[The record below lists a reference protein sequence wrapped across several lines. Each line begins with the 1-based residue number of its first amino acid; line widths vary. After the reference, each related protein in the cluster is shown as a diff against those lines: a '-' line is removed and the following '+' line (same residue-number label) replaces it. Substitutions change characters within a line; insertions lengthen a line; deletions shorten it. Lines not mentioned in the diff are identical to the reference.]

1 MIKEKFARIIRKYS
15 YLKQFYIFLCYIKFT
30 NFLEVSQSP
39 PKKNRL
45 TSYRKSSLRKTF
57 STITMSREKREKTFL
72 LMTSESHFK
81 YRNEYTQVTV
91 NVHVRGCQGVKERKS
106 LCHLMSCELF
116 SPFELKTNVILSVT
130 NFSPYVRRF

>member
-1 MIKEKFARIIRKYS
+1 VLHKIH
-15 YLKQFYIFLCYIKFT
+15 QFFGSISIP
-30 NFLEVSQSP
+30 SQ
-39 PKKNRL
+39 KRL

-116 SPFELKTNVILSVT
+116 LPLSLKQMLFYLSRIFRLTLGVF
-130 NFSPYVRRF
+130 NDCMLAYF